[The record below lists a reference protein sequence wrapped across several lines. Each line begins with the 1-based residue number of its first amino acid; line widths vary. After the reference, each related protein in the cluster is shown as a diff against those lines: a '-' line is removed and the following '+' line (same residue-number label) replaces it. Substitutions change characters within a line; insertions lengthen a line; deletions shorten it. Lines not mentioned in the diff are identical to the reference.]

1 MKQKNNRTI
10 GLFFKVSPEEK
21 AIIDE
26 KMKQTIVKNQRAY
39 LRKMA
44 IDGYIISLDLYCIK
58 EMIFYLKNLCSNINQ
73 ITRRMNST
81 GNFYVE
87 DLEYIKEQNKKILS
101 MMNNILNKMNN
112 L

>member
-1 MKQKNNRTI
+1 M
-10 GLFFKVSPEEK
+10 V
-21 AIIDE
+21 
-26 KMKQTIVKNQRAY
+26 
-39 LRKMA
+39 
-44 IDGYIISLDLYCIK
+44 
-58 EMIFYLKNLCSNINQ
+58 FYLKNLCSNINQ